1 MPLDFAQIVGNRLN
15 IPRKQIAAV
24 LRLFEDGAT
33 IPFIARYRKEATGS
47 LDEVTLQMIRSHATA
62 VEELEKRKE
71 FVADA
76 LSKAGA
82 LTDEL
87 AMRLAATQDAN
98 EVEDIYL
105 PYKPKRRSRAAAAR
119 ENGLEPL
126 AKIIM
131 AQNIDNP
138 QAKAAKF
145 VKDNVADVDEAIA
158 GASDIIAE
166 WVSESEK
173 ARNLLRSKFTRS
185 AVMTAKVVKG
195 KETEGDNY
203 RNYFDFSK
211 PLRMVSSHN
220 YLAARRGEEEG
231 ILKVAIT
238 IDDDEMTERLCRMFI
253 KMSATPACAEIV
265 KAAVRD
271 GYRRLLRPSIE
282 SEVAQGAKEKADSAA
297 ISIFADNV
305 EQLLMAPPLGRKRVM
320 GIDPGFKNGCK
331 VACIDEQG
339 TLMATE
345 VVYPCAPVNDMYG
358 AADILCNL
366 VGRLGIDVIAVGDGT
381 ASRETMSFLRDVTF
395 PRPVTISLVSESGA
409 SIYSASET
417 ARREFPDLDITLR
430 GAVSIA
436 RRLLDPL
443 SELVKIDPKSIG
455 VGQYQHDVDQTAL
468 RAALDFTVE
477 HCVNAVGV
485 DVNTASVELLSKV
498 SGIGPALAGH
508 IVSTRTANGRFQ
520 SRAELLDVPR
530 MGKKA
535 FEQCAAF
542 LRISGGS
549 NPLDSTGVHPE
560 RYQLVE
566 RMAKDCGVEP
576 KELIRNKAK
585 LDTLDLERY
594 LDRYTGLPTL
604 TDIVA
609 ELQRPARDPRVKD
622 ETPKI
627 FDPDVAA
634 IADLHIGREITGK
647 VSNLT
652 AFGAFVDI
660 GLKVNGLVHISQLSD
675 RFVSN
680 PSEIVAVG
688 QKVRVKVIDVDAPR
702 GRVALT
708 MRGVSQNDL

>member
-1 MPLDFAQIVGNRLN
+1 MPLDIAQIVGDRLN
-15 IPRKQIAAV
+15 ISRKQIAAV

-47 LDEVTLQMIRSHATA
+47 LDEVTLQTIRSHAAA

-82 LTDEL
+82 LTDEI
-87 AMRLAATQDAN
+87 AMRLATTQDAN

-138 QAKAAKF
+138 QTKAAKF
-145 VKDNVADVDEAIA
+145 VKGNISDVAEAIA

-166 WVSESEK
+166 WVNESEK
-173 ARNLLRSKFTRS
+173 ARNLLRSRFTRS
-185 AVMTAKVVKG
+185 AVLTSRVVRG

-220 YLAARRGEEEG
+220 YLAVRRGEEEG
-231 ILKVAIT
+231 ILKVSISV
-238 IDDDEMTERLCRMFI
+238 DDDEMTERLCRMFV
-253 KMSATPACAEIV
+253 KMTATPECADIV
-265 KAAVRD
+265 KGAVRD

-282 SEVAQGAKEKADSAA
+282 SEVAQAAKEKADGAA

-305 EQLLMAPPLGRKRVM
+305 GQLLMAPPLGRKRVM

-331 VACIDEQG
+331 IACIDEQG
-339 TLMATE
+339 ALLATE

-395 PRPVTISLVSESGA
+395 PRPVAVNLVSESGA
-409 SIYSASET
+409 SIYSASEV

-468 RAALDFTVE
+468 RDALDFTVE
-477 HCVNAVGV
+477 RCVNAVGV

-508 IVSTRTANGRFQ
+508 IVNTRTSNGRFQ
-520 SRAELLDVPR
+520 SRSELLDVPR

-594 LDRYTGLPTL
+594 LDRYTGMPTL

-609 ELQRPARDPRVKD
+609 ELQRPARDPRVKE

-647 VSNLT
+647 VSNIT

-660 GLKVNGLVHISQLSD
+660 GLKVNGLVHISQLSEK
-675 RFVSN
+675 FVSN
-680 PSEIVAVG
+680 PADVVSVG
-688 QKVRVKVIDVDAPR
+688 QRIRVKVIDVDAPR

-708 MRGVSQNDL
+708 LRGVSQNDL